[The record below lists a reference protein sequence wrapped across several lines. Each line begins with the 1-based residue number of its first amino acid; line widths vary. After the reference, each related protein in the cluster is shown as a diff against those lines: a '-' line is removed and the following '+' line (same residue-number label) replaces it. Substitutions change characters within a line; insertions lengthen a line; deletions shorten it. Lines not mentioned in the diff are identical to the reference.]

1 MNAVFQA
8 TIEFLR
14 LYWPP
19 LLCGVAV
26 VAILPLIVGY
36 IVLVERKIM
45 ADMQARLGPMR
56 VGPHGLLQPIADAV
70 KLLIK
75 EDIIPDNADKLV
87 FWLAPVLSV
96 GAALLSLAGLAIGP
110 AFQIAQDINIGILFV
125 VGVSAMGIFGIVLG
139 GWASNSHYSLMGALR
154 SSAQLVSYETAAGMA
169 LVSALLFTG
178 TLNIKSIV
186 EAQSKEGIWFVLLAP
201 VAFFTYLVASIA
213 ETNRAPFDLP
223 EAESEL
229 VAGYMTEF
237 SGFRW
242 SLYFLAE
249 YTNMIVVASVATTLF
264 LGGWLRP
271 FASVRWLDFLDF
283 VPPLLMIAV
292 GAYCVLRAPKQ
303 PSRVQ
308 QWFML
313 AVAGLCIALALVLTM
328 PVIAPVI
335 KPSLRE
341 AAKPFFAGIHGGFWF
356 LLKVS
361 AYIYLFMW
369 LRFTLPRYRFD
380 QLMRLGWH
388 FLIPLSIIN
397 VLLVGVAMI
406 AGTYFHLHGW
416 WLLLATTPAALIALV
431 AALLFLA
438 ASRGILVHRADHS
451 LCRRDHGAFCFCDHA
466 REPGRG
472 GAPDPIRAAEMGG
485 VGHRAGAGGTGR
497 THALVFRENAR
508 AGIAG
513 AGGGA
518 GEPVAAQFGRGGKK
532 PVRLV
537 PAAL

>member
-1 MNAVFQA
+1 M
-8 TIEFLR
+8 EFMKQ
-14 LYWPP
+14 YWAP
-19 LLCGVAV
+19 LVCGLAIVAV
-26 VAILPLIVGY
+26 LPLIVGY
-36 IVLVERKIM
+36 VVLVERKIM

-75 EDIIPDNADKLV
+75 EDIIPDDADKLV

-96 GAALLSLAGLAIGP
+96 GAALLAMAGLAIGP
-110 AFQIAQDINIGILFV
+110 AFQIAQDINVGILFV

-169 LVSALLFTG
+169 LVCGLLFAG
-178 TLNIKSIV
+178 TLNVTSIV
-186 EAQSKEGIWFVLLAP
+186 EAQRNQGIWFGLLAP
-201 VAFFTYLVASIA
+201 VALFTYLVASIA

-271 FASVRWLDFLDF
+271 FSETRWLNFIDFF
-283 VPPLLMIAV
+283 PPLLTAV
-292 GAYCVLRAPKQ
+292 IGVYCLMRTPKQ
-303 PSRVQ
+303 PARVQ
-308 QWFML
+308 QLFML
-313 AVAGLCIALALVLTM
+313 AVAGLCFAVAAVLASPVLVPIA
-328 PVIAPVI
+328 
-335 KPSLRE
+335 KPSL
-341 AAKPFFAGIHGGFWF
+341 AAAVRPFYAGIHGGFWF
-356 LLKVS
+356 IFKVS
-361 AYIYLFMW
+361 AYIYFFMW

-397 VLLVGVAMI
+397 VLLIGIAMI
-406 AGTYFHLHGW
+406 VGTYFHLQGW
-416 WLLLATTPAALIALV
+416 SLLLTTIPASIIALIIAL
-431 AALLFLA
+431 FILA
-438 ASRGILVHRADHS
+438 TEQKS
-451 LCRRDHGAFCFCDHA
+451 
-466 REPGRG
+466 EPQKSSA
-472 GAPDPIRAAEMGG
+472 APDSYA
-485 VGHRAGAGGTGR
+485 
-497 THALVFRENAR
+497 
-508 AGIAG
+508 
-513 AGGGA
+513 
-518 GEPVAAQFGRGGKK
+518 
-532 PVRLV
+532 
-537 PAAL
+537 

>member
-1 MNAVFQA
+1 MQAVTQA
-8 TIEFLR
+8 TMEFVKQ
-14 LYWPP
+14 YWAP
-19 LLCGVAV
+19 LVCGLAIVAV
-26 VAILPLIVGY
+26 LPLIVGY
-36 IVLVERKIM
+36 VVLVERKIM

-75 EDIIPDNADKLV
+75 EDIIPDDADKLV

-96 GAALLSLAGLAIGP
+96 GAALLAIAGLAIGP
-110 AFQIAQDINIGILFV
+110 AFQIAKGINVGILFV

-139 GWASNSHYSLMGALR
+139 GWASNSHYSLIGALR

-169 LVSALLFTG
+169 LVCGLLFAG
-178 TLNIKSIV
+178 TLNVTSIV
-186 EAQSKEGIWFVLLAP
+186 EAQRSQGIWFGLLAP

-271 FASVRWLDFLDF
+271 FPRTHGLVDLIDFL
-283 VPPLLMIAV
+283 PPLLMVVIGV
-292 GAYCVLRAPKQ
+292 YCLIRTPKQ
-303 PSRVQ
+303 PARVQ
-308 QWFML
+308 QLFML
-313 AVAGLCIALALVLTM
+313 VVAGLCFALALVLA
-328 PVIAPVI
+328 APVLATPVLGPFV
-335 KPSLRE
+335 KPSL
-341 AAKPFFAGIHGGFWF
+341 AAAVKPFYEGIHGGFWF
-356 LLKVS
+356 IFKVS
-361 AYIYLFMW
+361 AYIYFFMW

-397 VLLVGVAMI
+397 VLLIGVAMI
-406 AGTYFHLHGW
+406 VGVYYHLDGW
-416 WLLLATTPAALIALV
+416 WLLLATIPASIIALIIALFIL
-431 AALLFLA
+431 ALEQKGEPRK
-438 ASRGILVHRADHS
+438 AS
-451 LCRRDHGAFCFCDHA
+451 
-466 REPGRG
+466 
-472 GAPDPIRAAEMGG
+472 APDSYA
-485 VGHRAGAGGTGR
+485 
-497 THALVFRENAR
+497 
-508 AGIAG
+508 
-513 AGGGA
+513 
-518 GEPVAAQFGRGGKK
+518 
-532 PVRLV
+532 
-537 PAAL
+537 

>member
-1 MNAVFQA
+1 MQAVTQA
-8 TIEFLR
+8 TMEFVKQ
-14 LYWPP
+14 YWAP
-19 LLCGVAV
+19 LVCGLAIVAV
-26 VAILPLIVGY
+26 LPLIVGY
-36 IVLVERKIM
+36 VVLVERKIM

-75 EDIIPDNADKLV
+75 EDIIPDDADKLV

-96 GAALLSLAGLAIGP
+96 GAALLAIAGLAIGP
-110 AFQIAQDINIGILFV
+110 AFQIAKGINVGILFV

-139 GWASNSHYSLMGALR
+139 GWASNSHYSLIGALR

-169 LVSALLFTG
+169 LVCGLLFAG
-178 TLNIKSIV
+178 TLNVTSIV
-186 EAQSKEGIWFVLLAP
+186 EAQRNQGIWFGLLAP

-271 FASVRWLDFLDF
+271 FPRTHGLVDLIDFL
-283 VPPLLMIAV
+283 PPLLMVVIGV
-292 GAYCVLRAPKQ
+292 YCLIRTPKQ
-303 PSRVQ
+303 PARVQ
-308 QWFML
+308 QLFML
-313 AVAGLCIALALVLTM
+313 VVAGLCFAVALVLA
-328 PVIAPVI
+328 APVLVPFV
-335 KPSLRE
+335 KPSLG
-341 AAKPFFAGIHGGFWF
+341 AAMKPFYEGIHGGFWF
-356 LLKVS
+356 ILKVS
-361 AYIYLFMW
+361 AYIYFFMW

-397 VLLVGVAMI
+397 VLLIGIAMIVGV
-406 AGTYFHLHGW
+406 YYHLDGW
-416 WLLLATTPAALIALV
+416 WLLLATIPASLIALII
-431 AALLFLA
+431 ALFILA
-438 ASRGILVHRADHS
+438 LEQKSEPQKAP
-451 LCRRDHGAFCFCDHA
+451 GA
-466 REPGRG
+466 
-472 GAPDPIRAAEMGG
+472 APDSYA
-485 VGHRAGAGGTGR
+485 
-497 THALVFRENAR
+497 
-508 AGIAG
+508 
-513 AGGGA
+513 
-518 GEPVAAQFGRGGKK
+518 
-532 PVRLV
+532 
-537 PAAL
+537 

>member
-14 LYWPP
+14 LYWAP

-96 GAALLSLAGLAIGP
+96 GAGLLALAGLAIGP

-169 LVSALLFTG
+169 LVSALLLTG

-271 FASVRWLDFLDF
+271 FAGVPWLNVLDF
-283 VPPLLMIAV
+283 VPPLLLIAI
-292 GAYCVLRAPKQ
+292 GAYCVLRVPKQ
-303 PSRVQ
+303 PTRVQ
-308 QWFML
+308 QMFML
-313 AVAGLCIALALVLTM
+313 AVAGLCFVVALVLAT
-328 PVIAPVI
+328 PVVLPLI
-335 KPSLRE
+335 KPSLR
-341 AAKPFFAGIHGGFWF
+341 AAVAPFYAGIHGAFWF
-356 LLKVS
+356 IFKVS
-361 AYIYLFMW
+361 LYIYLFMW

-397 VLLVGVAMI
+397 VLLVGVALI
-406 AGTYFHLHGW
+406 AGAYFHLQGW
-416 WLLLATTPAALIALV
+416 GLLLVTTPAAVIALV
-431 AALLFLA
+431 VAFLILAVEKERGARQDQTA
-438 ASRGILVHRADHS
+438 ASD
-451 LCRRDHGAFCFCDHA
+451 FY
-466 REPGRG
+466 
-472 GAPDPIRAAEMGG
+472 
-485 VGHRAGAGGTGR
+485 AG
-497 THALVFRENAR
+497 
-508 AGIAG
+508 
-513 AGGGA
+513 
-518 GEPVAAQFGRGGKK
+518 
-532 PVRLV
+532 
-537 PAAL
+537 

>member
-1 MNAVFQA
+1 MNAVIQG
-8 TIEFLR
+8 TIDFLK
-14 LYWPP
+14 LYWAP
-19 LLCGVAV
+19 LLCGVAI

-36 IVLVERKIM
+36 IVLVERKLM

-56 VGPHGLLQPIADAV
+56 VGPHGLLQPIADAL

-125 VGVSAMGIFGIVLG
+125 VGISALGIFGIVLG

-186 EAQSKEGIWFVLLAP
+186 EAQSKEGIWFVMLAP

-271 FASVRWLDFLDF
+271 FASFHGRPHLLNFLDF
-283 VPPLLMIAV
+283 VPPLLMV
-292 GAYCVLRAPKQ
+292 GVSAYCIVRAPKQ
-303 PSRVQ
+303 PVRVQ
-308 QWFML
+308 QLFML
-313 AVAGLCIALALVLTM
+313 AVAGLCFVVGLALVV
-328 PVIAPVI
+328 PVLVPI
-335 KPSLRE
+335 
-341 AAKPFFAGIHGGFWF
+341 AKPFYAGIHGGFWF
-356 LLKVS
+356 IFKVS
-361 AYIYLFMW
+361 LYIYFFMW
-369 LRFTLPRYRFD
+369 LRFTIPRYRFD

-397 VLLVGVAMI
+397 VLLVGVALI
-406 AGTYFHLHGW
+406 AGSYFNLHGW
-416 WLLLATTPAALIALV
+416 GLLLVTTPAAVIALV
-431 AALLFLA
+431 VALLILGAEKERDARQNQTA
-438 ASRGILVHRADHS
+438 ASD
-451 LCRRDHGAFCFCDHA
+451 FY
-466 REPGRG
+466 
-472 GAPDPIRAAEMGG
+472 
-485 VGHRAGAGGTGR
+485 AG
-497 THALVFRENAR
+497 
-508 AGIAG
+508 
-513 AGGGA
+513 
-518 GEPVAAQFGRGGKK
+518 
-532 PVRLV
+532 
-537 PAAL
+537 